1 MSSTSHYSLELI
13 QIVVGQHLS
22 GQLPNLNF
30 YNFGI
35 KMKKKFFAET
45 TVTVS
50 MWELEGV
57 Q

>member
-35 KMKKKFFAET
+35 KMKKKFFTET